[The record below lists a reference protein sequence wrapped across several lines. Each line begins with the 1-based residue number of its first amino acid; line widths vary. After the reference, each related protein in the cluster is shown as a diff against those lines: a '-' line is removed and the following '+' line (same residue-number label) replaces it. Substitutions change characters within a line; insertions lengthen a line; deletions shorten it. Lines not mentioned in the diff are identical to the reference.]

1 MSNCER
7 TINGLKVGALGVTG
21 IKVST
26 TRLNIKS
33 MDIAKSRFNFIK
45 KSIMELC
52 GNLPDTQRVALGLIK
67 CLERPHKDI
76 RIDLMK
82 DKALKLYAEDIVQD
96 TLYYALQMPLLETE
110 YEDALKT
117 AMSDMKEQLSSN
129 MDTVEWIEPET
140 PFFTLIKAFYA
151 TLLQKYYSP
160 VQVESYFKEGL
171 NDDEE
176 GEQFIEIEDTQALK
190 ELENKEREIIVVYWN
205 GEPVEVFKD
214 DYDMLKARETEK
226 LHVVMSQGN
235 KVYSEREAR
244 KRDQELHK
252 ARARKDYKGTRQFQK
267 ICQFIEVL
275 RNEETN

>member
-7 TINGLKVGALGVTG
+7 TINGLKVGTMGVTG

-33 MDIAKSRFNFIK
+33 MDVAKSRFNFIK

-52 GNLPDTQRVALGLIK
+52 IDLPDVQRIALGLIK
-67 CLERPHKDI
+67 CLERPHKDV

-82 DKALKLYAEDIVQD
+82 DKAIKLYSEDIVQD

-117 AMSDMKEQLSSN
+117 AMADMKEQLN
-129 MDTVEWIEPET
+129 NNAEEIDWIELET

-190 ELENKEREIIVVYWN
+190 ELENKERETIVVYWN

-244 KRDQELHK
+244 KRQKELVA
-252 ARARKDYKGTRQFQK
+252 ARARKDYKGTKKFQK